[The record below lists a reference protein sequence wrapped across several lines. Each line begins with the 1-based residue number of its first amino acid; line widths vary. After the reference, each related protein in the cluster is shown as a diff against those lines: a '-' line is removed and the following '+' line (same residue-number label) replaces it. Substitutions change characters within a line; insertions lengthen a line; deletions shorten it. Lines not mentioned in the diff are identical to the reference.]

1 MDDKGGRCI
10 MAKDLNVSNFDTEV
24 AEGRVLVDFWASWCG
39 PCRMMAPVVEQL
51 DEDFGDL
58 RVFKVNIDE
67 EPTLAERYGVMS
79 IPTLILFENG
89 KEKARSVGLLPKEQ
103 LISRLGI

>member
-1 MDDKGGRCI
+1 